1 MRRLSP
7 GAENGVASPCVI
19 EPSGNNLSANAPNLA
34 HRVGTCFKL
43 RKSEQPLC
51 EAACF
56 GRQGFQES
64 GEPVSAYFA
73 AVELWPAG
81 GARLT
86 GAFPLQARLIRADM
100 DPYTLYTLLTLA
112 SVGKAGVIL
121 LVAPQYPARITRA
134 MHSWA
139 LGGLMTGMNFALFIL
154 AARAL
159 VPEPVALGGAVTL
172 AIGGSLLVF
181 VAVQELRERA
191 YSKFAL
197 LGVFVLTAVSNVY
210 TLYAGYDKLRIS
222 TNSAWAAAVFFMIA
236 SALLRPAPPSGRS
249 IYRVTGVLALA
260 ISVVLAIRAVNP
272 LILGAPIVHPM
283 DENWVQQLTYSA
295 MLVGNVL
302 GSLCFG
308 LIVAEELNAELHQL
322 ASFDSLTRIYNR
334 RVFENLATDE
344 LLRAR
349 SKREPVSLLM
359 IDIDHF
365 KQVNDRHG
373 HAAGDAALVR
383 VAETMEESLRHRDLF
398 CRYGGEEFG
407 VLLPATTQEQAQR
420 IADRLRLAT
429 MHAGFRYG
437 EEAIPL
443 TVSIGVTCIDRPPY
457 DLSLLKHSADRALYH
472 AKQTGRNR
480 VAVV

>member
-1 MRRLSP
+1 
-7 GAENGVASPCVI
+7 
-19 EPSGNNLSANAPNLA
+19 
-34 HRVGTCFKL
+34 
-43 RKSEQPLC
+43 
-51 EAACF
+51 
-56 GRQGFQES
+56 
-64 GEPVSAYFA
+64 
-73 AVELWPAG
+73 
-81 GARLT
+81 
-86 GAFPLQARLIRADM
+86 M

-112 SVGKAGVIL
+112 SVGKAGMIV
-121 LVAPQYPARITRA
+121 LVAPQYPGRITRA

-139 LGGLMTGMNFALFIL
+139 LGGLMMGMNFALVVL
-154 AARAL
+154 AARDL
-159 VPEPVALGGAVTL
+159 VPGPVALGGAATL
-172 AIGGSLLVF
+172 GIGGTILVF
-181 VAVQELRERA
+181 VAVQELRERI
-191 YSKFAL
+191 YSRFTL
-197 LGVFVLTAVSNVY
+197 LGVFLFTAVSNAC
-210 TLYAGYDKLRIS
+210 TLYAGYNKLRII
-222 TNSAWAAAVFFMIA
+222 TNSALAAAVFFMITY
-236 SALLRPAPPSGRS
+236 ALLRSAPPSGRS

-272 LILGAPIVHPM
+272 LILGSPIVHPM

-295 MLVGNVL
+295 ILIGNLL

-334 RVFENLATDE
+334 RVFENLATEE

-349 SKREPVSLLM
+349 TKREPVSLLM

-365 KQVNDRHG
+365 KQVNDRYG

-407 VLLPATTQEQAQR
+407 VLLPATAQEPAQR

-429 MHAGFRYG
+429 MRAGFRYG
-437 EEAIPL
+437 EEDIPL
-443 TVSIGVTCIDRPPY
+443 TVSIGVACIDRPPY
-457 DLSLLKHSADRALYH
+457 DLSLIKHNADRALYI

>member
-1 MRRLSP
+1 
-7 GAENGVASPCVI
+7 
-19 EPSGNNLSANAPNLA
+19 
-34 HRVGTCFKL
+34 
-43 RKSEQPLC
+43 
-51 EAACF
+51 
-56 GRQGFQES
+56 
-64 GEPVSAYFA
+64 
-73 AVELWPAG
+73 
-81 GARLT
+81 
-86 GAFPLQARLIRADM
+86 M

-112 SVGKAGVIL
+112 SVGKAGMIV
-121 LVAPQYPARITRA
+121 LVAPQYPGRITRA

-139 LGGLMTGMNFALFIL
+139 LGGLMMGMNFALVVL
-154 AARAL
+154 AARDL
-159 VPEPVALGGAVTL
+159 VPGPVALGGAATL
-172 AIGGSLLVF
+172 GIGGTILVF
-181 VAVQELRERA
+181 VAVQELRERI
-191 YSKFAL
+191 YSRFTL
-197 LGVFVLTAVSNVY
+197 LGVFLFTAVSNAC
-210 TLYAGYDKLRIS
+210 TLYAGYNKLRII
-222 TNSAWAAAVFFMIA
+222 TNSALAAAVFFMITY
-236 SALLRPAPPSGRS
+236 ALLRSAPPSGRS

-272 LILGAPIVHPM
+272 LILGSPIVHPM

-295 MLVGNVL
+295 ILIGNLL

-334 RVFENLATDE
+334 RVFENLATEE

-349 SKREPVSLLM
+349 TKREPVSLLM

-365 KQVNDRHG
+365 KQVNDRYG

-407 VLLPATTQEQAQR
+407 VLLPATAQELAQR
-420 IADRLRLAT
+420 IADRLRFAT
-429 MHAGFRYG
+429 MRAGFRYG
-437 EEAIPL
+437 EEDIPL
-443 TVSIGVTCIDRPPY
+443 TVSIGVACIDRPPY
-457 DLSLLKHSADRALYH
+457 DLSLIKHNADRALYI